1 MSHSCTPC
9 GARLHDSFRAPHAS
23 KLLQTFGIHYSICYY
38 RHVPVP
44 CSCLFPLRLRL
55 VKGHFSGA
63 FASSRSDLE
72 FGMCYCYS
80 VFGHIWAVFAPN
92 FQICLVVITIVQR
105 WSPWTW
111 FMFSWTSDGLKQVY
125 LLIQCLRRENSIM
138 DQLLLLTSLAGKSL
152 TWQTLSILRPYGFV
166 W

>member
-1 MSHSCTPC
+1 MSHCCNSVMLGYMTVSVRRMLANCYRHLAFTTVYAC
-9 GARLHDSFRAPHAS
+9 
-23 KLLQTFGIHYSICYY
+23 ICYY

-80 VFGHIWAVFAPN
+80 VFGLSSH
-92 FQICLVVITIVQR
+92 QIFRYV
-105 WSPWTW
+105 
-111 FMFSWTSDGLKQVY
+111 
-125 LLIQCLRRENSIM
+125 
-138 DQLLLLTSLAGKSL
+138 
-152 TWQTLSILRPYGFV
+152 
-166 W
+166 